1 MEIMHTKK
9 LAYIPVDLLW
19 EYREFKRDEVSAP
32 KSPFVDI
39 NMFEVDDVIDY
50 VRVNG
55 LEPLELSVIGEKA
68 LLTDGNHRIAAA
80 RHLGY
85 HEIPVNVMVYF
96 GEGTETFYT
105 HTLERFK
112 PVEKKLENWMKN
124 LFL

>member
-1 MEIMHTKK
+1 MEIKHTKK

-19 EYREFKRDEVSAP
+19 EYREFKRDEVAAP
-32 KSPFVDI
+32 KIPFM
-39 NMFEVDDVIDY
+39 NMYDVEEVVEY
-50 VRVNG
+50 VRTNG

-80 RHLGY
+80 KQLGY

-96 GEGTETFYT
+96 GEGTETFYD

-112 PVEKKLENWMKN
+112 PVDKELENWMKN